1 MLIVAVEEA
10 RAGMRLAAPVLHPE
24 RPGQELLRQGYS
36 LEPPVIERLREIGV
50 EFIYVEYPAL
60 ESLDRHLA
68 VYLSPA
74 RQNLLKQI
82 RGAIARSQKETHPAI
97 SYDDYCSTTRELITT
112 LLTQGQNPVYLDQMS
127 RQGADAVAHAAA
139 VAHLSLLLGIRLEN
153 YIINQ
158 RSRLPPSRAKD
169 VVNLGVAAMLHDIG
183 LSKLPEEL
191 QRYCDVDRPDDD
203 KLRSEW
209 ESHAAIGYEM
219 IRNDVEASAAAAVY
233 QHHQHFNGSGFPE
246 LPAGDGR
253 AAPMEADR
261 IHVFARIILCA
272 NLYDRLASPPR
283 GRGRLPPLQIHHRIN
298 NHYLGWCDPAI
309 LRVLQAVA
317 PPLPPGL
324 RVRLSDGTRAV
335 VSDVNIDAPM
345 KPVVRRLA
353 DDNWTPEGE
362 PLDLR
367 QPGAPTIEPD
377 PPALR
382 QTG

>member
-1 MLIVAVEEA
+1 LLIVAVEEA

>member
-1 MLIVAVEEA
+1 LLIVAVEEA

-82 RGAIARSQKETHPAI
+82 RGAIARSQKETRPAI

-335 VSDVNIDAPM
+335 ISDVNIDAPM

>member
-1 MLIVAVEEA
+1 LLIVAVEEA

-246 LPAGDGR
+246 LPAGHGR

>member
-82 RGAIARSQKETHPAI
+82 RGAIARSQKETRPAI

-335 VSDVNIDAPM
+335 ISDVNIDAPM

>member
-1 MLIVAVEEA
+1 
-10 RAGMRLAAPVLHPE
+10 MRLAAPVLHPE

-82 RGAIARSQKETHPAI
+82 RGAIARSQKETRPAI

-335 VSDVNIDAPM
+335 ISDVNIDAPM

>member
-382 QTG
+382 QAG